1 MGFGEA
7 IGELTGPACHE
18 EEGEDEDGAGEGEVL
33 GAGFGVAGG
42 IGDGGDGDDHLED
55 VVVEGAEEL
64 GPEEG
69 LEAAVFEERGV
80 AGVCHALC
88 RGILVAKGLIVCK

>member
-1 MGFGEA
+1 
-7 IGELTGPACHE
+7 
-18 EEGEDEDGAGEGEVL
+18 
-33 GAGFGVAGG
+33 
-42 IGDGGDGDDHLED
+42 
-55 VVVEGAEEL
+55 L